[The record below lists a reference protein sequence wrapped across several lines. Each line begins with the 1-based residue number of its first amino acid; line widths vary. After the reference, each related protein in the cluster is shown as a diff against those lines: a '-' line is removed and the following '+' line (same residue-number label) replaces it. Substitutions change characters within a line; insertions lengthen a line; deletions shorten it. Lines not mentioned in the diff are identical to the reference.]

1 LRISE
6 RELGTLRDDHF
17 WCGAFCKMADPAQA
31 AAINSSSC
39 TAMLGFQTRVRMAKA
54 FNLYA
59 LFRKRRRW
67 RGGAGSLLLPRQREE
82 TFYPQLL
89 EVMS

>member
-1 LRISE
+1 
-6 RELGTLRDDHF
+6 
-17 WCGAFCKMADPAQA
+17 
-31 AAINSSSC
+31 
-39 TAMLGFQTRVRMAKA
+39 MLGFQTRVRMAKA